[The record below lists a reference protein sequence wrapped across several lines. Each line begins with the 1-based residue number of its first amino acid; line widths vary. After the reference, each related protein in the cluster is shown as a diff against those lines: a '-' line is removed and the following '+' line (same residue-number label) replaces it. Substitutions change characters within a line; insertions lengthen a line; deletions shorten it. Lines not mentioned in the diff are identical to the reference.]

1 MVSMLVMAFP
11 EWVSVCARFAK
22 ALGLFAQE
30 LHESPP
36 VPLVCIPQ
44 GRAPQMSVSSETV
57 PMAIRAR
64 AVPVPI
70 EVWGT

>member
-1 MVSMLVMAFP
+1 MLIMAFP
-11 EWVSVCARFAK
+11 ERLPVCARFAK
-22 ALGLFAQE
+22 VLRPFVHE
-30 LHESPP
+30 LRKRPP
-36 VPLVCIPQ
+36 DPLVCTPQ
-44 GRAPQMSVSSETV
+44 VRTPQMSVSSETV

>member
-1 MVSMLVMAFP
+1 MH
-11 EWVSVCARFAK
+11 
-22 ALGLFAQE
+22 E
-30 LHESPP
+30 LRKWPP
-36 VPLVCIPQ
+36 DPLVCTPQ

>member
-1 MVSMLVMAFP
+1 MLIMAFP
-11 EWVSVCARFAK
+11 ERVSVCARFAK
-22 ALGLFAQE
+22 VLWSFAQK
-30 LHESPP
+30 LPARQP
-36 VPLVCIPQ
+36 DPLVCTPQ

>member
-1 MVSMLVMAFP
+1 MHELRKWPP
-11 EWVSVCARFAK
+11 EP
-22 ALGLFAQE
+22 LFRT
-30 LHESPP
+30 
-36 VPLVCIPQ
+36 PQ
-44 GRAPQMSVSSETV
+44 GMAPQMSVSSETV

>member
-1 MVSMLVMAFP
+1 MLIMAFTQWLP
-11 EWVSVCARFAK
+11 VCARFAK
-22 ALGLFAQE
+22 ILG
-30 LHESPP
+30 
-36 VPLVCIPQ
+36 PLVHELRKWPPEPLFRTPQ
-44 GRAPQMSVSSETV
+44 GMAPQMSVSSETV

>member
-1 MVSMLVMAFP
+1 MLIMAFTQWLP
-11 EWVSVCARFAK
+11 VCAKFAK
-22 ALGLFAQE
+22 VLG
-30 LHESPP
+30 
-36 VPLVCIPQ
+36 PLVHELRKWPPDPLSSTPQ
-44 GRAPQMSVSSETV
+44 SMAPQMRVSSETV

>member
-1 MVSMLVMAFP
+1 MLVMAFP
-11 EWVSVCARFAK
+11 RWVSVYARFPK
-22 ALGLFAQE
+22 ALVLFAQE
-30 LHESPP
+30 LHERPP
-36 VPLVCIPQ
+36 DPLVCTLQ

>member
-1 MVSMLVMAFP
+1 MLIMAFP
-11 EWVSVCARFAK
+11 EWLPVCARFAK
-22 ALGLFAQE
+22 VLWPFVHE
-30 LHESPP
+30 LRKWPP
-36 VPLVCIPQ
+36 DPLVCTPQ